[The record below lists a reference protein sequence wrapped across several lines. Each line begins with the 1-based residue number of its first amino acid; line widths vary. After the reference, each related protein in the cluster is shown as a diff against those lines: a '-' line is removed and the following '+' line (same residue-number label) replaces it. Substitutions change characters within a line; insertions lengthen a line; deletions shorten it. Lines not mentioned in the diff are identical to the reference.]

1 MSSSSSDT
9 LFQLRQSAI
18 LLLTAMI
25 WGATFVAQSLG
36 MDSVGPFTFTT
47 TRMLLGAFFLLPI
60 VLLRRKRL
68 AAEKPAEAARRSAP
82 QYRRT
87 LLMGGILCGLCL
99 FGGESLQQFGFVHDT
114 EVGKSGFITALYI
127 VFVPIISLFLGRR
140 GSPLLWAAVALSL
153 VGLWFLCIPPE
164 GFTIAAGDLFVLACA
179 VVFSLHILVIGR
191 YVLLVDAVELSM
203 MQFFCGSILA
213 FFAMLA
219 LESPTWIGWQTALP
233 AMLWAGIM
241 SNGIAYTL
249 QIVGQRGTLS
259 AAMAELAERTL
270 KHHGHCVVVTDL
282 NEPYVVADE
291 VKKILEADVLIFQT
305 PGWWM
310 TTPWQL
316 IKYEDDVFVSPE
328 LCGGDG
334 RTRSDPEKKYGS
346 GGFLTNKRYV
356 LSTTWNAPL
365 EAFTDP
371 HQFFEGKGLDGLFM
385 PFHKTMQFL
394 GLKAYPSFMVN
405 DVFKHPTIEA
415 DFKRW
420 EAYLTEHFG
429 QNA

>member
-87 LLMGGILCGLCL
+87 LLMGGSLCGLCL

-249 QIVGQRGTLS
+249 QIVGQRGMNDTTSSLILS
-259 AAMAELAERTL
+259 LESVFSVISGWLI
-270 KHHGHCVVVTDL
+270 L
-282 NEPYVVADE
+282 NEVLSMREGLGCVLMAAAVVLAQ
-291 VKKILEADVLIFQT
+291 L
-305 PGWWM
+305 PG
-310 TTPWQL
+310 
-316 IKYEDDVFVSPE
+316 
-328 LCGGDG
+328 
-334 RTRSDPEKKYGS
+334 
-346 GGFLTNKRYV
+346 NKR
-356 LSTTWNAPL
+356 
-365 EAFTDP
+365 
-371 HQFFEGKGLDGLFM
+371 
-385 PFHKTMQFL
+385 
-394 GLKAYPSFMVN
+394 
-405 DVFKHPTIEA
+405 
-415 DFKRW
+415 
-420 EAYLTEHFG
+420 
-429 QNA
+429 